1 MTLLS
6 DIEDNPNLKCFNRER
21 RQMMMKKFFAL
32 TLILTVLAFVTPAG
46 AKTFGIGT
54 TGPGSLTHSTGS
66 AIARL
71 VADQT
76 GLQMRIQ
83 PHGGNNVAVPATNAG
98 EVDFT
103 VASNYE
109 LNDALAGTGIY
120 KGQVLSNLR
129 AVGVLM
135 PLRNTFWVKKNS
147 PIKTIKDLKGKR
159 VPGVFASQKIVGL
172 LATALLANAGLT
184 WDDVKMVP
192 VPNVLRNAD
201 DFAANRTDT
210 FFFAIGSG
218 KVREVGAKVGG
229 LRGLPVDP
237 SPEAMA
243 RAHKIVP
250 VIYPMTVGP
259 SKANYGIS
267 KPTVISA
274 NDFVFITST
283 KVSED
288 VVYQITKAIYGGK
301 KAMFASFKPLGANF
315 SQDNMAK
322 ILPAGEYHPGAIKFY
337 KEVGKWPPKK

>member
-1 MTLLS
+1 
-6 DIEDNPNLKCFNRER
+6 
-21 RQMMMKKFFAL
+21 MMKKIFLL
-32 TLILTVLAFVTPAG
+32 TLVLTVLTVTAAG
-46 AKTFGIGT
+46 AKTLGIGT

-66 AIARL
+66 AIARI
-71 VADQT
+71 VADKT

-109 LNDALAGTGIY
+109 LHDAMAGTGIY
-120 KGQVLSNLR
+120 KGQVLSDLR
-129 AVGVLM
+129 AVCVLM
-135 PLRNTFWVKKNS
+135 PLRNTFWVQKDS
-147 PIKTIKDLKGKR
+147 PIKTLKDLKGKR

-172 LATALLANAGLT
+172 LTTALLANAGLT

-201 DFAANRTDT
+201 DFAANRVDA

-243 RAHKIVP
+243 RARKIVP
-250 VIYPMTVGP
+250 VIYPLTVEP
-259 SKANYGIS
+259 SKANYGILE
-267 KPTVISA
+267 PTIISA
-274 NDFVFITST
+274 NDFIFITST

-288 VVYQITKAIYGGK
+288 IVYQITKAIYGGK
-301 KAMFASFKPLGANF
+301 KAMLASFKPLGATF
-315 SQDNMAK
+315 AQENMAK

-337 KEVGKWPPKK
+337 KEVGLWPPKK